1 MAVTGP
7 LNISL
12 QIESLTHLLHR
23 ACQVADS
30 VFNDEAGRT
39 GLTTRQFA
47 VLLAVSNNTDI
58 SQTGLVQVT
67 GIDRS
72 TVAEIV
78 KRLLKRSL
86 IKRRRTKNDARTY
99 AVRLT
104 DEGRALLDSVQPAAS
119 RAEARLTE
127 ALSGINQVEL
137 SRALNH
143 LVSAF
148 PHAR

>member
-1 MAVTGP
+1 MNREQPTAI
-7 LNISL
+7 LNASI
-12 QIESLTHLLHR
+12 THLLHR

-30 VFNDEAGRT
+30 IFNDEAGRT

-47 VLLAVSNNTDI
+47 VLIAVAQNRDI

-78 KRLLKRSL
+78 KRLLRRGL
-86 IKRRRTKNDARTY
+86 IKRKRTRLDARAY

-104 DEGRALLDSVQPAAS
+104 DEGETLMREAEPAAR
-119 RAEARLTE
+119 RAEERLKSVLHDGSAPNLAK
-127 ALSGINQVEL
+127 ALMQ
-137 SRALNH
+137 
-143 LVSAF
+143 LVDTF
-148 PHAR
+148 PGAK